1 MSQMPIETI
10 HARDYTDEHAPHI
23 RIRWTPES
31 TDLHVNLVDLRAGEM
46 IGMHVNASLDV
57 VMTCLNGDGTL
68 TVDGESLSMEAGSIA
83 LIPKGARREIV
94 AGEVGMRYTTC
105 HQKRGGLMPTIRRR
119 QTQEPAGTDRVS
131 SPIDT
136 E

>member
-23 RIRWTPES
+23 RIRWAPES
-31 TDLHVNLVDLRAGEM
+31 TDLHVNLVDLSAAEM
-46 IGMHVNASLDV
+46 IGLHVNASLDV

-68 TVDGESLSMEAGSIA
+68 TVDDESISMEAGSIA
-83 LIPKGARREIV
+83 LIPKGTGREIL
-94 AGEVGMRYTTC
+94 AGGSGMRYTTC

-119 QTQEPAGTDRVS
+119 QTEEPTETDRVS
-131 SPIDT
+131 SPTDN